1 MVDGGRH
8 FNVYHLPSTVHR
20 LPSTVHRQKM
30 LDILYKDHQI
40 IAVNKSPGIAVQPD
54 KTGDTALQK
63 SVEIYCKQP
72 LHLAHRLDRPVSG
85 IVVFA
90 KTKTA
95 MTALTEQFRGRT
107 IEKTYLAVVQNLPQ
121 EPEATLVHFLRKNET
136 KNISIVASESD
147 AGVERAE
154 LHYRLAGSSERYYLL
169 EIKLVTGR
177 HHQIRAQLAAI
188 GCPIKGDAKY
198 GFRRSN
204 RDRSIHLHA
213 WRLAFDHPVSGE
225 RIHLEAKL
233 PEDPVWQAFDL

>member
-1 MVDGGRH
+1 
-8 FNVYHLPSTVHR
+8 
-20 LPSTVHRQKM
+20 M

-40 IAVNKSPGIAVQPD
+40 IALNKPSGIAVQPD
-54 KTGDTALQK
+54 KTGDATLQAQA
-63 SVEIYCKQP
+63 EAYCRQP

-95 MTALTEQFRGRT
+95 MTALTEQFRSRSV
-107 IEKTYLAVVQNLPQ
+107 EKTYLAVVQNLPPQ
-121 EPEATLVHFLRKNET
+121 PEATLVHFLRKNEA
-136 KNISIVASESD
+136 KNISIVSTETD
-147 AGVERAE
+147 ATAERAE
-154 LHYRLAGSSERYYLL
+154 LHYRLLGSSERYHLL
-169 EIKLVTGR
+169 EIQLITGR

-188 GCPIKGDAKY
+188 GCPLKGDVKY

-225 RIHLEAKL
+225 RIQLEAKL
-233 PEDPVWQAFDL
+233 PEDPVWQAFGI

>member
-1 MVDGGRH
+1 
-8 FNVYHLPSTVHR
+8 
-20 LPSTVHRQKM
+20 M

-40 IAVNKSPGIAVQPD
+40 IALNKPSGIAVQPD
-54 KTGDTALQK
+54 KTGDATLQAQA
-63 SVEIYCKQP
+63 EAYCRQP

-95 MTALTEQFRGRT
+95 MTALTEQFRSRSV
-107 IEKTYLAVVQNLPQ
+107 EKTYLAVVQNLPPQ
-121 EPEATLVHFLRKNET
+121 PEATLVHFLRKNEA
-136 KNISIVASESD
+136 KNISIVSTETD
-147 AGVERAE
+147 ATAERAE
-154 LHYRLAGSSERYYLL
+154 LRYRLLGSSERYHLL
-169 EIKLVTGR
+169 EIQLITGR

-188 GCPIKGDAKY
+188 GCPLKGDVKY

-225 RIHLEAKL
+225 RIQLEAKL
-233 PEDPVWQAFDL
+233 PEDPVWQAFGI